1 MSRIGSSAL
10 VNVTEDAELRLVR
23 HLAEAAESTSKSFVN
38 NCEACI
44 SRGDA
49 AKLMEVILEEKAVI
63 QALSLDD
70 EAVSAVS
77 LLAALLDRTKDSQ
90 LVQQLADSLIQ
101 VSTDTTK
108 TISLL
113 ATLYNMRSDA
123 LEKVSLMV
131 KMIRLASKGEP
142 SLLDPHSSDLGKW
155 IDASHLAAMMDEWC
169 VEPAARRAL
178 YIAASEGAS
187 TPLAKQRF
195 MLLVLETYSATDL
208 DAQALQVAEQAAMG
222 VIRDPISLFEQ
233 QRHVLTL
240 PAIQA
245 LQEKSPHLLEL
256 LNIVQEGK
264 LEDYYSFIQSNGGVG
279 ILQQWEGVTPENCVR
294 YMRILSL
301 CSVASAYEEIPY
313 QVVADTLQTNLKDVE
328 MWVIAAVSSGLLTAK
343 MDQLQGKVVVERCV
357 VRKFDMD
364 QWKSLKSRLDLWRQN
379 VGHILDAYR
388 QNLQSQ

>member
-1 MSRIGSSAL
+1 MGSSSL

-23 HLAEAAESTSKSFVN
+23 HLAEVAESTSKAFVET
-38 NCEACI
+38 CEACI
-44 SRGDA
+44 ARGDA
-49 AKLMEVILEEKAVI
+49 AKLMEIILGENVAI
-63 QALSLDD
+63 QSLSLDD

-77 LLAALLDRTKDSQ
+77 LLAALLDRTKDSR
-90 LVQQLADSLIQ
+90 LVEKLADSLIQ
-101 VSTDTTK
+101 VSTNTTK

-123 LEKVSLMV
+123 LEKVALMV
-131 KMIRLASKGEP
+131 KMIRLASKSEP

-155 IDASHLAAMMDEWC
+155 IDASHLPSVLDEWR

-178 YIAASEGAS
+178 YLAASEGAS
-187 TPLAKQRF
+187 TPLTKQRF
-195 MLLVLETYSATDL
+195 TLLFLETYSTSDL
-208 DAQALQVAEQAAMG
+208 DAQALQVAEQAALG
-222 VIRDPISLFEQ
+222 VIRDPVTLFEQ
-233 QRHVLTL
+233 QRHVLSL

-245 LQEKSPHLLEL
+245 LKEKSARLLEL
-256 LNIVQEGK
+256 LNIVQEGN
-264 LEDYYSFIQSNGGVG
+264 LEDYYSFIQSNGGEA
-279 ILQQWEGVTPENCVR
+279 ILEQWEGVKPENCVR

-301 CSVASAYEEIPY
+301 CSVASDHEEIPY

-364 QWKSLKSRLDLWRQN
+364 QWKSLQYRLHLWKQN
-379 VGHILDAYR
+379 VGRILDAYR